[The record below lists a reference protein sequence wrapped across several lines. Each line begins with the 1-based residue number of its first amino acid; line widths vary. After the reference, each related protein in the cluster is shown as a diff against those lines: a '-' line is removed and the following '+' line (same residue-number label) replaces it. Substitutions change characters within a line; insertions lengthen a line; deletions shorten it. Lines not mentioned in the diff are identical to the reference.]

1 MAGGGGWGWLVR
13 AAFYA
18 PIFRELGVRARIYA
32 SPFKRT
38 LQSAWPLAST
48 LGPSDAPVTVHP

>member
-1 MAGGGGWGWLVR
+1 MAEARWLVR